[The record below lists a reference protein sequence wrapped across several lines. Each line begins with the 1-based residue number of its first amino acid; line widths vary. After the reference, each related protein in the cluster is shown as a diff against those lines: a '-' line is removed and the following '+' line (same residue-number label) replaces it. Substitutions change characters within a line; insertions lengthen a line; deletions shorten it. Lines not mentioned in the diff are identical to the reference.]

1 VIRSI
6 ELEDFRNYE
15 RKKIGFEP
23 GINVIIGKNGRGKT
37 NLLEA
42 VFLLLQGRSMRTS
55 STKDAVREGC
65 ERAVVSGTFH
75 VQGEIKTRIVIDADG
90 TTEGRKNVRNLRA
103 VSFQPDDIWMVKG
116 GPEARRRC
124 LDEAIVDIKKGYR
137 ETLLEYQRILRQ
149 RNEAIKAVRRGAKG
163 REYIRNWNDLLLERG
178 SAIVEERIRAAG
190 TIEGLM
196 AEVGRR
202 WNKGELELKYYA
214 SLTRDVGESGKAME
228 KIKKMEEAEIRR
240 GATLVGPHRDEIVFL
255 LDGRNVRRE
264 CSQGEQKLVVLM
276 WRLAQARAMEAV
288 AGKKTLLL
296 LDDCLSELDEN
307 NRLLLLEEIG
317 SWEQAMVTTTDDSR
331 EFDGT
336 KRVWL
341 EKEAVAG

>member
-1 VIRSI
+1 MIRSI

-55 STKDAVREGC
+55 SIKDTVKEGR
-65 ERAVVSGTFH
+65 ERAVISGLFH
-75 VQGEIKTRIVIDADG
+75 VQGEIKARMVIDVDG

-103 VSFQPDDIWMVKG
+103 VSFQPDDIWMVKS
-116 GPEARRRC
+116 GPETRRRC
-124 LDEAIVDIKKGYR
+124 LDEAIVDIKRGYR

-163 REYIRNWNDLLLERG
+163 REYIRNWNDLLLEWG
-178 SAIVEERIRAAG
+178 SAIVEERVRAAG
-190 TIEGLM
+190 TIGGLM

-202 WNKGELELKYYA
+202 WKKGEVELKYYA

-240 GATLVGPHRDEIVFL
+240 GVTLVGPHRDEIIFL

-307 NRLLLLEEIG
+307 NRLLLLEEIRA
-317 SWEQAMVTTTDDSR
+317 WEQAMVTTTDDAK

>member
-1 VIRSI
+1 
-6 ELEDFRNYE
+6 
-15 RKKIGFEP
+15 
-23 GINVIIGKNGRGKT
+23 
-37 NLLEA
+37 
-42 VFLLLQGRSMRTS
+42 
-55 STKDAVREGC
+55 
-65 ERAVVSGTFH
+65 
-75 VQGEIKTRIVIDADG
+75 
-90 TTEGRKNVRNLRA
+90 
-103 VSFQPDDIWMVKG
+103 
-116 GPEARRRC
+116 
-124 LDEAIVDIKKGYR
+124 
-137 ETLLEYQRILRQ
+137 
-149 RNEAIKAVRRGAKG
+149 VRRGAKG